1 MEIKNKL
8 LKSQNKRW
16 LIVSFFISTVLLLPL
31 IFLFSNVFNIEKSEF
46 SYLWNTLLL
55 DYSLNTLYLVFLTG
69 SFSLIFGIIPAWFI
83 SNYNFRLRKFFDI
96 ALYLPLAI
104 PTYIMAFTYSD
115 ILSFTGPIQ
124 SFLRKK
130 SPNLAELMN
139 KDYLQIEILGIIL
152 GLALYPYIYTA
163 CRLSF
168 SLIGS
173 SYINMSKNLGLSG
186 QDYFLR
192 LFFLYQNQLFF
203 QDFFLL

>member
-1 MEIKNKL
+1 LEIKNKF

-16 LIVSFFISTVLLLPL
+16 LIVSFFISILLLLPL

-115 ILSFTGPIQ
+115 ILSFTGPI
-124 SFLRKK
+124 
-130 SPNLAELMN
+130 NL
-139 KDYLQIEILGIIL
+139 
-152 GLALYPYIYTA
+152 
-163 CRLSF
+163 F
-168 SLIGS
+168 
-173 SYINMSKNLGLSG
+173 
-186 QDYFLR
+186 
-192 LFFLYQNQLFF
+192 
-203 QDFFLL
+203 